1 MARMLGDNET
11 AFDSASSQ
19 FWVVDAK
26 VSNCNCSL
34 VLFNASIYKLACLS
48 NGS

>member
-1 MARMLGDNET
+1 MARMLGNTKT

-26 VSNCNCSL
+26 VGL
-34 VLFNASIYKLACLS
+34 LS
-48 NGS
+48 AF